1 MARTHGARTWLRKR
15 RYAGIRGG
23 EVAPVGVV
31 FLQWPAHDRLPNPPA
46 MKAYLPTWLHAWLGE
61 ITVLLQVLT
70 ILAGAF
76 VLRWLARM
84 VIGRLDRRYELPIE
98 ILVSARRITG
108 FVIGFGALLMI
119 LERFGVSG
127 SVLWTAFT
135 GFAAVAAV
143 AFFAAWSVL
152 TNIFCALLILM
163 TRPFRLHDHIE
174 LLENGERAGFAG
186 RVVDMN
192 LIYVTLQETHPGGG
206 DSVLRVPNSLFFQR
220 ATRRWRGEPVL
231 QPLPERAPDGGSSAP
246 PAGGGASLPNFP

>member
-1 MARTHGARTWLRKR
+1 
-15 RYAGIRGG
+15 
-23 EVAPVGVV
+23 
-31 FLQWPAHDRLPNPPA
+31 
-46 MKAYLPTWLHAWLGE
+46 MKTYLPTWLHAWLGE
-61 ITVLLQVLT
+61 ITVLLQVLA

-76 VLRWLARM
+76 VLRWLARL
-84 VIGRLDRRYELPIE
+84 VIKRLDRRYDLPIE

-152 TNIFCALLILM
+152 SNIFCALLILM

-192 LIYVTLQETHPGGG
+192 LIYVTLEETHPAGG
-206 DSVLRVPNSLFFQR
+206 DSLLRVPNSLFFQR
-220 ATRRWRGEPVL
+220 ATRRWHGP
-231 QPLPERAPDGGSSAP
+231 APAMPATVGMAP
-246 PAGGGASLPNFP
+246 PAAPAPAPAMPAEPVAKPAAGTPTAA

>member
-1 MARTHGARTWLRKR
+1 MTER
-15 RYAGIRGG
+15 
-23 EVAPVGVV
+23 
-31 FLQWPAHDRLPNPPA
+31 
-46 MKAYLPTWLHAWLGE
+46 LPTWVQDWLGTVLPIGEVLLVLAVAWLLQRLVRAVVRRLVANRGLPLE
-61 ITVLLQVLT
+61 MATVMRRVSATLISCAAVLLV
-70 ILAGAF
+70 
-76 VLRWLARM
+76 
-84 VIGRLDRRYELPIE
+84 
-98 ILVSARRITG
+98 
-108 FVIGFGALLMI
+108 
-119 LERFGVSG
+119 LERMGVSG
-127 SVLWTAFT
+127 TVLWTAFT

-152 TNIFCALLILM
+152 TNLFCALLIVL
-163 TRPFRLHDHIE
+163 TRPFRLYDHIE
-174 LLENGERAGFAG
+174 LVESGDKPGLRG